1 MEQWPTWVVLVQVA
15 GAALT
20 GFMAYHGWLHRRRPA
35 MAIFALFQAAV
46 TWWLLAFTLYS
57 LVSDPGLKFWILRL
71 SFLGIVAVPPAWL
84 ALILVSTGY
93 RERLGPREAG
103 LLALYPLLTL
113 AALWTNDYHGL
124 FWQDW
129 QIVGH
134 GRITWIQA
142 KHGPLF
148 WAHTAIGYGLVA
160 VGLALLVRALLRRQE
175 RLYRFQAAVLI
186 GAMAMPLAGNVL
198 FLVTEGPLESGVD
211 LTLLGILAGSLLLAT
226 AMKRY
231 QWLQVLPVPYQQIV
245 QQLDEGIVVA
255 DMTGRVVSW
264 NAAAQHLLGWEGQE
278 AGRPLDALLDPLLP
292 PQARAQLAEKG
303 QALVHLAS
311 PHGPRIVEIH
321 RVRMRLRGDLAMGT
335 LLRLADVTER
345 ERIQA
350 ALRENEERLRQLV
363 DFLPVGLAIHDG
375 QTIRFINPAG
385 ARMLGAQSPQ
395 ELIGTP
401 VAERIHSE
409 DRDRAVARIRRLQ
422 KGEPVPV
429 AEERLIRLDGQVFPA
444 DITATPMV
452 MAGRPMNLVVFQ
464 DVSTRRE
471 AEQRL
476 RELEAIYRQAIGAVG
491 GVPYRLDLREGRY
504 VYMDPRI
511 QELLGYPPEELTP
524 ELFVARIEDV
534 VMRGSLAD
542 CSPREAVHQVRD
554 RGQGVWRADYRIR
567 TRDGQVRW
575 MTDASVELRDEHGH
589 SVGSIG
595 ILLDITERKQLEEA
609 LRQAKEAAEAA
620 NRAKSAFLA
629 NMSHEIRTPMNAIVG
644 LTSLLLDTAL
654 DPEQR
659 DYVETIRASGDVLLH
674 LINDILDFSKIEAGH
689 MELANEPFELFACI
703 NEVMDLF
710 AAQATEK
717 GIELA
722 YLVDAR
728 TPHTVRGDVTRL
740 RQILINL
747 VGNAVKFTERGEVV
761 LTVETQPQEADR
773 HLLHFAVRD
782 TGIGIPP
789 ERMDRLFQIF
799 SQVDASTT
807 RRYGG
812 TGLGLAISKRLVELM
827 GGRIWVE
834 SQVGEGSTFHFVI
847 PAVAVPT
854 QDRVSAR
861 CAALRG
867 KRVLIV
873 DDHPTNCRIL
883 ARQLEHWRMV
893 PTAVTSGMEA
903 LERLRAEPFDLV
915 LLDGHMPEMDGFRVA
930 QAIRQDP
937 ALAHLPLVML
947 TSLGDLRSAGQAL
960 TSQLDA
966 YLTKPVKQD
975 RLHETL
981 FRVLSGRSAEL
992 DQTPT
997 ASPFRRPRPGEEG
1010 RSLRVLLVE
1019 DNPVNQKVTV
1029 RILERLGYRPDVV
1042 SNGREAVQALEERPY
1057 DVVLMDVQMPEMDG
1071 LEATRHIRAHLPPE
1085 RQPTIVA
1092 MTANAL
1098 VEDREACLAAGM
1110 DRYICKP
1117 VRVEELAATLEAIQ
1131 AASQ

>member
-1 MEQWPTWVVLVQVA
+1 MELWPTLVLLAQIA

-20 GFMAYHGWLHRRRPA
+20 RLMAYHGWLHRRRPA
-35 MAIFALFQAAV
+35 MAVFALFQAAV

-57 LVSDPGLKFWILRL
+57 VVRDPVLKFWILRL
-71 SFLGIVAVPPAWL
+71 SFLGIVAVPPTWL
-84 ALILVSTGY
+84 ALVLVSTGY
-93 RERLGPREAG
+93 RDHLGPRETR
-103 LLALYPLLTL
+103 LLAIYPLLTL
-113 AALWTNDYHGL
+113 LAIWTNDLHRL
-124 FWQDW
+124 FWRDW
-129 QIVGH
+129 QVVGS
-134 GRITWIQA
+134 GRISWIQA
-142 KHGPLF
+142 EHGPLF
-148 WAHTAIGYGLVA
+148 WVHTAIGYGLVT
-160 VGLALLVRALLRRQE
+160 VGLGLLLWALRRHE
-175 RLYRFQAAVLI
+175 RLYRFQAGVLI
-186 GAMAMPLAGNVL
+186 GAMAMPLAGNIL
-198 FLVTEGPLESGVD
+198 FLVSEGPLASGVD
-211 LTLLGILAGSLLLAT
+211 LTPLGLLAGALLLAT

-231 QWLQVLPVPYQQIV
+231 QWLQMLPVPYQQIV

-255 DMTGRVVSW
+255 DMTGRVVTW
-264 NAAAQHLLGWEGQE
+264 NAAAQQLLGWEKQE
-278 AGRPLDALLDPLLP
+278 AGQPLETLLAPLLTP
-292 PQARAQLAEKG
+292 EDRARLAEEG
-303 QALVHLAS
+303 HVLVHLS
-311 PHGPRIVEIH
+311 GPGQPRVVEIH
-321 RVRMRLRGDLAMGT
+321 QVQMGLRGNLTMGT

-345 ERIQA
+345 ERVQA
-350 ALRENEERLRQLV
+350 ALRENEERLRRLV

-375 QTIRFINPAG
+375 QVIRFINPAG

-395 ELIGTP
+395 ELIGMP
-401 VAERIHSE
+401 VADRIHPE
-409 DRDRAVARIRRLQ
+409 DRDRAIARIHQLQ
-422 KGEPVPV
+422 KGESVPV
-429 AEERLIRLDGQVFPA
+429 AEERLIRLDGRVFPA

-452 MAGRPMNLVVFQ
+452 MEGRPMNLVVFQ
-464 DVSTRRE
+464 DASARRE
-471 AEQRL
+471 AERRL
-476 RELEAIYRQAIGAVG
+476 RELESIYRQAIGAVG
-491 GVPYRLDLREGRY
+491 GVPYRLDLREGRF

-511 QELLGYPPEELTP
+511 QDLLGYAPEELTP
-524 ELFVARIEDV
+524 ELFRAQIEDV
-534 VMRGSLAD
+534 IMRGPLAD
-542 CSPREAVHQVRD
+542 CSPQEAVHQVRD
-554 RGQGVWRADYRIR
+554 LAQGVWRADYRIR
-567 TRDGQVRW
+567 TRDGQIRW
-575 MTDASVELRDEHGH
+575 LTDASVELRDEEGH

-629 NMSHEIRTPMNAIVG
+629 NMSHEIRTPMNAIIG
-644 LTSLLLDTAL
+644 LTSLLLDTEL

-659 DYVETIRASGDVLLH
+659 DYVETIRVSGDVLLH

-689 MELANEPFELFACI
+689 MELADEPFDLFTCI

-728 TPHTVRGDVTRL
+728 TPHTIRGDATRL

-747 VGNAVKFTERGEVV
+747 VGNAVKFTEQGEVV
-761 LTVETQPQEADR
+761 LTVETQPQEGDR

-789 ERMDRLFQIF
+789 ERMDRLFQVF

-812 TGLGLAISKRLVELM
+812 SGLGLAISKRLVELM
-827 GGRIWVE
+827 GGHIWVE
-834 SQVGEGSTFHFVI
+834 SREGEGSTFHFTV
-847 PAVAVPT
+847 PALAVPA

-873 DDHPTNCRIL
+873 DDNPTNCRIL
-883 ARQLEHWRMV
+883 ARQLEHWHMV
-893 PTAVTSGMEA
+893 PTAVTSGEEA

-915 LLDGHMPEMDGFRVA
+915 LLDGHMPQMDGFAVA

-947 TSLGDLRSAGQAL
+947 TSMGDLRSAGQAL
-960 TSQLDA
+960 TSRLDA

-981 FRVLSGRSAEL
+981 FRVLSGRSDEL
-992 DQTPT
+992 EGTPT
-997 ASPFRRPRPGEEG
+997 SSPFRRRSSGEG
-1010 RSLRVLLVE
+1010 HPLRVLLVE

-1042 SNGREAVQALEERPY
+1042 SNGREAIQALEEHTY

-1071 LEATRHIRAHLPPE
+1071 LEATRHIRAHLAPD
-1085 RQPTIVA
+1085 RQPTIIA
-1092 MTANAL
+1092 MTANAM

-1110 DRYICKP
+1110 DHYICKP
-1117 VRVEELAATLEAIQ
+1117 VRVEELAATLEAVQ
-1131 AASQ
+1131 TARK